1 MVEMATT
8 AEEHSE
14 IMGEGQYRDI
24 TVRIIE
30 KKIATDSSVIDA
42 VSLSIESRIYGEIG
56 GTKASLDELSN
67 IVKESLPKQTRW
79 LIQKGIL
86 TKEFIE
92 KIGDLLEAQEKLIPS
107 IIEALRRALLDLERK
122 KLHLESI
129 KTLAAPRKQEIF
141 IRRLLK
147 EIRKK
152 VPQVFQD
159 GKTRVLCID
168 CPMSQAHALI
178 KVLSGESEYA
188 NPYGEV
194 IDAKKILAAAGLD
207 PDKPQE
213 QPLILLLPH
222 LFIYETS
229 SGELIFSRIPLPE
242 GEVSLYLWKMTL
254 SDLHSL
260 LEDLPQYEQED
271 IKAIIRKALKI
282 AIAENDDSSIWSY
295 AVETNKLFYA
305 DRGLPEKY
313 IKYYLDKD
321 KWKELAQLA
330 FSFDQ
335 IDPFITNFYKSLA
348 IPFPREFM
356 DYAPH
361 SLLFTNT
368 NVGKSTLYELVT
380 GEGAL
385 SSATPVSLAGGIDPR
400 SKKPF
405 KGIIHGRHKALQ
417 IEGLESGQEQETL
430 KLLLDYMKR
439 GVAERA
445 AAGRIIKSVGASP
458 IILTG
463 NVRRTERKRGLT
475 FQALINMG
483 ALSNPEALG
492 SRVLPF
498 YLDGLVELR
507 FSRRKKRIIEGAWEQ
522 IRAVTDSSTV
532 LRLVSSVWNNDIIL
546 SWLEEPDLPLDV
558 EIQEIEGYEDL
569 VSYLKVVRE
578 EYYTRLKGLSLNAAI
593 FDYLGELYEA
603 KSTAKWI
610 EVIKKVLAK
619 AQEYYKFFK
628 KYLVE
633 SIAELA
639 EDYRRVAAV
648 RWELLPNYVKAFIE
662 GVYRYV
668 IEVNSGS
675 SAEFT
680 IELDQLDEHIER
692 AAEGRIKRPRDAP
705 RLIKKRIEDLIKG
718 GYARVLEKL
727 GIILTISE
735 NKVKVRVDPRPLLSF
750 MEKVEEVTGPK

>member
-1 MVEMATT
+1 MLEVLLITNGNGREVK
-8 AEEHSE
+8 
-14 IMGEGQYRDI
+14 GEGVHDDV
-24 TVRIIE
+24 TARIVEKLIE
-30 KKIATDSSVIDA
+30 TNSNVVDVVTISVKSS
-42 VSLSIESRIYGEIG
+42 SYGLLGEIR
-56 GTKASLDELSN
+56 TTLDDLES
-67 IVKESLPKQTRW
+67 IVNESLPKQTKW
-79 LIQKGIL
+79 LIENGIL
-86 TKEFIE
+86 SNEVIG

-107 IIEALRRALLDLERK
+107 IMEALRQALLDLKRK
-122 KLHLESI
+122 RLGLQSTRI
-129 KTLAAPRKQEIF
+129 FAAPRKQEVF
-141 IRRLLK
+141 IKKLLK
-147 EIRKK
+147 EVWKK
-152 VPQVFQD
+152 VPQVVQD
-159 GKTRVLCID
+159 GKTRVLCVD
-168 CPMSQAHALI
+168 CSPDRAEDLMNAL
-178 KVLSGESEYA
+178 KEKNDYA
-188 NPYGEV
+188 RE
-194 IDAKKILAAAGLD
+194 ILEALGLD
-207 PDKPQE
+207 PNKPIE
-213 QPLILLLPH
+213 GPLALMLPH
-222 LFIYETS
+222 LFIYETN
-229 SGELIFSRIPLPE
+229 SGDLIFSRTPLQE
-242 GEVSLYLWKMTL
+242 GLVELYLWPL
-254 SDLHSL
+254 AENELFDLL
-260 LEDLPQYEQED
+260 DDLPRFED
-271 IKAIIRKALKI
+271 SEIIATLQRFFNIDIPRKIRDDYSQLRSNVILDAARTGKI
-282 AIAENDDSSIWSY
+282 F
-295 AVETNKLFYA
+295 LA
-305 DRGLPEKY
+305 DRGLPEEY
-313 IKYYLDKD
+313 IRYYLNND
-321 KWKELAQLA
+321 KWREIVEQA

-335 IDPFITNFYKSLA
+335 IDLFIMNFYKSLA

-385 SSATPVSLAGGIDPR
+385 SSATPVSLAGGIDPK

-463 NVRRTERKRGLT
+463 NVRRTEKKRGLT

-492 SRVLPF
+492 SRALPF

-507 FSRRKKRIIEGAWEQ
+507 FSRHKRRIIEGAWEQ
-522 IRAVTDSSTV
+522 IRAVTDSSTI

-619 AQEYYKFFK
+619 AQEYYEFFK

-680 IELDQLDEHIER
+680 IELDQLDEYIER

-718 GYARVLEKL
+718 GYARILEKL

-735 NKVKVRVDPRPLLSF
+735 NKTKVHVDPRPLLSF